1 MLPGRI
7 MKSVKANTTPIGLL
21 WPKTTDDKVKV
32 HAMNA
37 KENIFHNILELK
49 EILEV
54 R

>member
-7 MKSVKANTTPIGLL
+7 MKSVKANITTIGLL
-21 WPKTTDDKVKV
+21 WPKTIADKFKV
-32 HAMNA
+32 HTMNA
-37 KENIFHNILELK
+37 KENIFHKISEMK